1 MQSWELDALE
11 FDLCCARDHYRDVLR
26 ARGRRRQEIAESIH
40 YYLGWNGWQHTTE
53 RAWIVVSHARD
64 LHPTTW
70 DAVDVS
76 ELLTTDD
83 VTALVT
89 VLHRRRLRC
98 WLTRV
103 DDDFPMVPLI
113 PGALGER
120 SR

>member
-1 MQSWELDALE
+1 M
-11 FDLCCARDHYRDVLR
+11 
-26 ARGRRRQEIAESIH
+26 
-40 YYLGWNGWQHTTE
+40 
-53 RAWIVVSHARD
+53 
-64 LHPTTW
+64 
-70 DAVDVS
+70 DVS

-113 PGALGER
+113 PGALGEQ